1 MQNSYVFWVVTTMA
15 RVFLDQSQ
23 DLMAESDLTAS
34 YLNDLKTEQ
43 LKVTM
48 VIYSN
53 GIYISWN
60 ENKVCNDI

>member
-1 MQNSYVFWVVTTMA
+1 MA
-15 RVFLDQSQ
+15 PVFLDQSQ
-23 DLMAESDLTAS
+23 DLMVESDLTAS

-60 ENKVCNDI
+60 EDRVCNDI